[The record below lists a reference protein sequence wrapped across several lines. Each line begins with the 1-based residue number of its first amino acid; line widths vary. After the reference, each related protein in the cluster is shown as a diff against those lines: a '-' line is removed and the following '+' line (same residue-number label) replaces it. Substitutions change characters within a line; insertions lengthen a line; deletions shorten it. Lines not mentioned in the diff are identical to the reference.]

1 MPEYTPQE
9 CFNLWEKFTEKWP
22 IDNLQ
27 RMTLGEY
34 NALGDKNSFCYW
46 LESITT
52 PLGSIWGGS
61 AFKFGIFEFDPNSK
75 NAKDEGAGFLKDDK
89 YKWLEKYGKTAS
101 EAFEK
106 IKGIVIDQLGV
117 EDPDRIQMD
126 TSMTKDLEADSL
138 YVIEVI
144 MAIEEEFDI
153 EIPDEDAEQFTT
165 MEDIVNYVADH
176 AE

>member
-1 MPEYTPQE
+1 MDRNE
-9 CFNLWEKFTEKWP
+9 
-22 IDNLQ
+22 I
-27 RMTLGEY
+27 
-34 NALGDKNSFCYW
+34 
-46 LESITT
+46 
-52 PLGSIWGGS
+52 
-61 AFKFGIFEFDPNSK
+61 
-75 NAKDEGAGFLKDDK
+75 
-89 YKWLEKYGKTAS
+89 
-101 EAFEK
+101 FEK

>member
-1 MPEYTPQE
+1 MDRNE
-9 CFNLWEKFTEKWP
+9 
-22 IDNLQ
+22 I
-27 RMTLGEY
+27 
-34 NALGDKNSFCYW
+34 
-46 LESITT
+46 
-52 PLGSIWGGS
+52 
-61 AFKFGIFEFDPNSK
+61 
-75 NAKDEGAGFLKDDK
+75 
-89 YKWLEKYGKTAS
+89 
-101 EAFEK
+101 FEK
-106 IKGIVIDQLGV
+106 IKDIVIDQLGV

-153 EIPDEDAEQFTT
+153 EIPDEEAEQFTT